1 MHVGMCLL
9 GLSRHRFMLACA
21 FWVCLLECVP
31 CGSTCCVDS
40 SNGLLKKWRSMAS
53 SWSCVGQCGL
63 AGLIW
68 LGPALFEF
76 IVVYVEPCWGL
87 FSSLL
92 FLFSPVQ
99 DCIAHIIDLGLV
111 WLGPALLLCHCRLCS
126 ACWRLYGSSHWL
138 GRVFGMGSVHCVS
151 RCFLGS
157 LSYMF
162 VMLPLWF
169 GCCLCWW
176 FACLL
181 LSVLQVVSF

>member
-1 MHVGMCLL
+1 MCLL
-9 GLSRHRFMLACA
+9 GLSAAMCPMWINLL
-21 FWVCLLECVP
+21 CL
-31 CGSTCCVDS
+31 DS

-63 AGLIW
+63 TGLIW

-92 FLFSPVQ
+92 FMFGPVQ
-99 DCIAHIIDLGLV
+99 YCIAHIIDLGLV
-111 WLGPALLLCHCRLCS
+111 CLGPALLLCYCHL
-126 ACWRLYGSSHWL
+126 WL
-138 GRVFGMGSVHCVS
+138 GRVFGMGSVDCVS
-151 RCFLGS
+151 RCFLGP

-169 GCCLCWW
+169 GFCLYWW